1 MFTQSYIFISLFL
14 EKILDV
20 KVKDKEEKLGFSVP
34 SFKIYFCLL
43 DIHKSNSITRPDMER
58 TVPIPPYLIL
68 TIWFHNLKVTIEQK
82 NTITD
87 TLPVNKI
94 LFVPDFLIQQ
104 KLVGETRY
112 T

>member
-1 MFTQSYIFISLFL
+1 MRLLKTGSFVCLCRLHSLL
-14 EKILDV
+14 ALALG
-20 KVKDKEEKLGFSVP
+20 EKLGFSVP
-34 SFKIYFCLL
+34 SVKIYFCLL
-43 DIHKSNSITRPDMER
+43 DIHKSNSITRPGMER

-104 KLVGETRY
+104 KLVG
-112 T
+112 

>member
-1 MFTQSYIFISLFL
+1 
-14 EKILDV
+14 
-20 KVKDKEEKLGFSVP
+20 
-34 SFKIYFCLL
+34 
-43 DIHKSNSITRPDMER
+43 MER

-87 TLPVNKI
+87 SLPVNKI
-94 LFVPDFLIQQ
+94 LFVVPDSLIQQ

-112 T
+112 INVNHAKLMMSSLARPGAVTL